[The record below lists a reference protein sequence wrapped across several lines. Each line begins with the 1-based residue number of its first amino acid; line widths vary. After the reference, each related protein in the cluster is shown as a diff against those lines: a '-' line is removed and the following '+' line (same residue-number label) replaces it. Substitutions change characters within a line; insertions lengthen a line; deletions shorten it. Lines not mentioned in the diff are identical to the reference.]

1 MPFRAILKS
10 RLPLAM
16 LFVCLSLVRGFSYS
30 VIVPPWQA
38 PDEPGHVEY
47 ARLLAE
53 KGLPL
58 AREDISLQLQREIL
72 SSLHDF
78 DFWQHVHQPEPEQLP
93 ESFRDDPFLVRSGTQ
108 VGDEPPLYYLIPA
121 LIFALLQPQ
130 SVLLQLY
137 VMRWFSVLLSSLVVV
152 VAYLTAEELFHD
164 DRFLVVGVPIFV
176 AFLPMF
182 TFIGASANNDSM
194 AALLASLAIY
204 SLVRALKTGLSPRS
218 AFLVALFVVLS
229 VSCKK
234 TTLFTIPLAA
244 LALPICDWRPGG
256 RWRPDRRHAIGAAC
270 LACLV
275 VIWGLWQWDGPDA
288 EGWVQSPQRGM
299 RVRSTAHAR
308 SGLHS
313 FRLEDDGS
321 SEARFVVYVVPA
333 NTVEQIK
340 GQVLTLSAWVR
351 NSEGGHSG
359 YLAIHDSAGATM
371 RPFDTSELWTP
382 QEVRRLISPQVNS
395 VWVALGAGL
404 RPSDE
409 QTADVYFDDV
419 ALLAG
424 GGRAVGAGNLLSNGS
439 AEFPALRLGPLT
451 RIVARHVSLSR
462 LLSSDTFS
470 PANLERYSLY
480 VLLAF
485 AGFWANFGW
494 LTIPLDLKWY
504 ALVAA
509 LALVSLVGLGRGVVR
524 VALAW
529 SRQGHGL
536 ASWRPRAL
544 VLLFIAVSLTILQV
558 FLPMFGQ
565 DWQPQGRYMFP
576 AIVPVAT
583 LFTLGWREVVPTRWR
598 GVLIVPWVA
607 AFVALDLLCAVGY
620 LGPHYYR

>member
-1 MPFRAILKS
+1 MPFRAVLKS
-10 RLPLAM
+10 RLALAM
-16 LFVCLSLVRGFSYS
+16 LFVCLSLVRGFFYS

-38 PDEPGHVEY
+38 PDEPGHLEY

-58 AREDISLQLQREIL
+58 AREDISPQLQREIL
-72 SSLHDF
+72 SSMHDF
-78 DFWQHVHQPEPEQLP
+78 DFWEHVRQPDPEQLP

-121 LIFALLQPQ
+121 LIFTLLRPQ

-152 VAYLTAEELFHD
+152 VAYLTADELFHH
-164 DRFLVVGVPIFV
+164 DRLLVVGVPIFV

-194 AALLASLAIY
+194 AALLASLVIY
-204 SLVRALKTGLSPRS
+204 CLVRALKRGLSPRS

-229 VSCKK
+229 ISCKK

-244 LALPICDWRPGG
+244 LALPLYAWRPGG

-270 LACLV
+270 LACLIAV
-275 VIWGLWQWDGPDA
+275 WGLWQWDGPDA
-288 EGWVQSPQRGM
+288 EGWVQSPQRGL
-299 RVRSTAHAR
+299 RVRTTVLAR
-308 SGLHS
+308 SGAHS
-313 FRLEDDGS
+313 FHLGDDGS
-321 SEARFVVYVVPA
+321 CEAKSVVYVVPA

-351 NSEGGHSG
+351 NSEGGHGG
-359 YLAIHDSAGATM
+359 YLAIHDSSGATM
-371 RPFDTSELWTP
+371 RRLETSELWTP
-382 QEVRRLISPQVNS
+382 QEVHRLISPQVNS
-395 VWVALGAGL
+395 VWVELGSG
-404 RPSDE
+404 RGPSDE
-409 QTADVYFDDV
+409 QATDVYFDDV

-424 GGRAVGAGNLLSNGS
+424 QGGTVEAGNVLYNGS
-439 AEFPALRLGPLT
+439 AEFPTLRLGPLT
-451 RIVARHVSLSR
+451 RVFARHVSLSR
-462 LLSSDTFS
+462 LLSGDSFG
-470 PANLERYSLY
+470 PASLERYLLY

-494 LTIPLDLKWY
+494 LTIPLDVKWY
-504 ALVAA
+504 ALLAA
-509 LALVSLVGLGRGVVR
+509 LALVSLVGLGRGAVR
-524 VALAW
+524 MALAR

-536 ASWRPRAL
+536 APWRPKAL
-544 VLLFIAVSLTILQV
+544 LLLFIAVSLTIVQV
-558 FLPMFGQ
+558 FLPMLGQ
-565 DWQPQGRYMFP
+565 DWQPQGRYILP

-607 AFVALDLLCAVGY
+607 AFVALDLLCVVGY